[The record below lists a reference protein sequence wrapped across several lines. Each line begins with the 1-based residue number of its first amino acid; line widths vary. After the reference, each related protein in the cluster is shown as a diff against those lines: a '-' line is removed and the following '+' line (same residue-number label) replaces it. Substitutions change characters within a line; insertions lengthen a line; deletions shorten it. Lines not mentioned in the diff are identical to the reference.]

1 MSLLII
7 DALNIIRRIHE
18 AIPESGSEDKVADTI
33 QSSLRSFKRALHTH
47 RPTHAVAVFDHGGR
61 TWKHDLYEGYQAHR
75 KPMPPALRDGL
86 LTLQHE
92 LHALGLHWIAIEGI
106 EADDAIAALV
116 EKWCQYSAEA
126 VIILSTDKDFLQL
139 LNAQVCIYDHFK
151 DVWRDSAY
159 VLQKFGVTPSQM
171 GDLLALTGDAV
182 DGVPGVDKVGRKT
195 AAMLLRIHGHLERLI
210 SNADKVGGQ
219 VGVNL
224 RKGIEIARLSRQL
237 VSFKTDMPLGLTW
250 RMLAQVQVQTPS
262 SGTHSVSKSFV
273 SRREAAG
280 SADARQ
286 GEATTTRIIY

>member
-18 AIPESGSEDKVADTI
+18 AILEPDSEEKVANTI
-33 QSSLRSFKRALHTH
+33 ASSLSSFKRALKTH

-75 KPMPPALRDGL
+75 KPMPQPLRDGL
-86 LTLQHE
+86 LTLKQE
-92 LHALGLHWIAIEGI
+92 LHDMGLHWIAIEGI

-116 EKWCQYSAEA
+116 DKWCKARSERA
-126 VIILSTDKDFLQL
+126 IILSTDKDFLQL
-139 LNAQVCIYDHFK
+139 LNDQVCIYDHFK
-151 DVWRDSAY
+151 DVWRDATY
-159 VLQKFGVTPSQM
+159 VQEKFGVTPSQM
-171 GDLLALTGDAV
+171 GDLLALMGDAV

-195 AAMLLRIHGHLERLI
+195 AATLLRINGNLDRLI

-237 VSFKTDMPLGLTW
+237 VSFKTDRPLGLTW
-250 RMLAQVQVQTPS
+250 KMLAQTRLQTPPNHTMTES
-262 SGTHSVSKSFV
+262 SP
-273 SRREAAG
+273 
-280 SADARQ
+280 
-286 GEATTTRIIY
+286 

>member
-18 AIPESGSEDKVADTI
+18 AIPEPDSEEKVADTI
-33 QSSLRSFKRALHTH
+33 KSSLSSFKRALKTH

-61 TWKHDLYEGYQAHR
+61 TWKHDLYETYQANR
-75 KPMPPALRDGL
+75 KPMPQHLRDGL
-86 LTLQHE
+86 LTIQHE
-92 LHALGLHWIAIEGI
+92 LHKMGLHWIAIEGI

-116 EKWCQYSAEA
+116 EKWCKFSPEQA
-126 VIILSTDKDFLQL
+126 IILSTDKDFLQL
-139 LNAQVCIYDHFK
+139 LNDQVCIYDHFK

-159 VLQKFGVTPSQM
+159 VHEKFGVAPSQM
-171 GDLLALTGDAV
+171 GDLLALMGDAV

-195 AAMLLRIHGHLERLI
+195 AATLLRINGNLDRLI
-210 SNADKVGGQ
+210 SNADKVGGL

-250 RMLAQVQVQTPS
+250 RMLAQLGVQTPPSHTMTES
-262 SGTHSVSKSFV
+262 SP
-273 SRREAAG
+273 
-280 SADARQ
+280 
-286 GEATTTRIIY
+286 